1 MAYSAVSTPGGLTL
15 PSGAAA
21 SERQVALLEFLL
33 GSLDQVESARR
44 VVDWLVE
51 NKVTRCAAVLL
62 ADHGNH
68 QLVIIAERGLPGI
81 TDITV
86 DLRQEQ
92 HPFVRALS
100 AARPLHVSRDPQL
113 RGILDDRVHAS
124 PLRAHQEGQG
134 IGILLTGSG
143 GGQVHQAITWAAD
156 RLSEQLY
163 RIRSRET
170 LAETQYGQERLL
182 LFNIINAV
190 SDPVLL
196 TDLEGQ
202 VLIANNLAEKL
213 LVAPDDASEGWRRAV
228 ALNSMLFSAALSASA
243 IEDGGGRRELLLVDP
258 LEGSDLV
265 YELLSTPVRQK
276 RQGTYVVSVLR
287 DVTDL
292 ARAKVEIDESYR
304 TLRLAQAKVREERHR
319 LDLIIDSV
327 ADPILVTDA
336 DGGIVLLNAPAEKM
350 FAPAHD
356 GSDSGARRV
365 RANGANLTSFVAT
378 LLASG
383 TQDRYRGELT
393 LTDPGSGTVVPFE
406 AIAGTILADQG
417 ELMWVVTILHDL
429 TEAIEKGKLYEQL
442 KRASE
447 ELEGKVHE
455 ATAELAEQNELL
467 RRQHIALEQAS
478 SLKSQF
484 LANMS
489 HEFRTPLNAILGYTH
504 MTLQGVAG
512 ELSASQKRNL
522 TRIDSN
528 ARHLLGLINDILDI
542 TRIEAGRM
550 PLTLSSFALD
560 DLVQEVLSEMEP
572 IIARRPQL
580 EVDVRIPRSVPRLK
594 TDRQKVKQIVLNLL
608 SNSLKFT
615 EEGGIYIRASYDA
628 RTRMVS
634 VTVRDTGIGI
644 AAENQAQ
651 VFEDFRQL
659 DSSPSRG
666 HGGTGLGL
674 SICRRLAQML
684 DGGITLES
692 HMGTG
697 STFTLRIPV
706 KPKRR

>member
-1 MAYSAVSTPGGLTL
+1 MAYAAVSTTGLTL

-21 SERQVALLEFLL
+21 ADRQVALLEFLL

-51 NKVTRCAAVLL
+51 NGVTAKAAVLL
-62 ADHGNH
+62 ADPANH
-68 QLVIIAERGLPGI
+68 QLVIIAERGLPGV
-81 TDITV
+81 TDLTV

-92 HPFVRALS
+92 HPFVRALA
-100 AARPLHVSRDPQL
+100 AARPTTITRDPQL
-113 RGILDDRVHAS
+113 RRILDVERFHACPMRS
-124 PLRAHQEGQG
+124 HAEGLG
-134 IGILLTGSG
+134 LGILLTAADRGP
-143 GGQVHQAITWAAD
+143 VPHAVTWASD

-170 LAETQYGQERLL
+170 LAETQYGQERML

-202 VLIANNLAEKL
+202 VLIANSLAEKL
-213 LVAPDDASEGWRRAV
+213 LVAPDDASDGWRRAV

-327 ADPILVTDA
+327 ADPILVTDS
-336 DGGIVLLNAPAEKM
+336 DGGIVLMNAPAEKM

-356 GSDSGARRV
+356 GTDGAARRV
-365 RANGANLTSFVAT
+365 RANGANLSSFVST

-393 LTDPGSGTVVPFE
+393 LSDPGTGSVVPFE
-406 AIAGTILADQG
+406 AIAGTILAEQG

-478 SLKSQF
+478 ALKSQF

-504 MTLQGVAG
+504 MTLQGIAG
-512 ELSASQKRNL
+512 ELSTGQKRNL

-528 ARHLLGLINDILDI
+528 SRHLLGLINDILDI

-550 PLTLSSFALD
+550 PLTVTSFTLK
-560 DLVQEVLSEMEP
+560 DLIQEVLLEMEP

-580 EVDVRIPRSVPRLK
+580 EVVVKVSAGMPTVK

-615 EEGGIYIRASYDA
+615 EDGGIYIRSSYDA
-628 RTRMVS
+628 RNKSVS
-634 VTVRDTGIGI
+634 VEVRDTGIGI
-644 AAENQAQ
+644 ALENQAQ
-651 VFEDFRQL
+651 VFEDFSQL

-684 DGGITLES
+684 GGGITLES
-692 HMGTG
+692 HMGHG

>member
-1 MAYSAVSTPGGLTL
+1 MAHAAVSTTGLRL

-21 SERQVALLEFLL
+21 ADRQVALLEYLL

-51 NKVTRCAAVLL
+51 NGVTSKAAVLL
-62 ADHGNH
+62 ADHANH
-68 QLVIIAERGLPGI
+68 QLVIIAERGLPGV
-81 TDITV
+81 TDLTI

-92 HPFVRALS
+92 HPFVRALGS
-100 AARPLHVSRDPQL
+100 TRPQYISRDPQL
-113 RGILDDRVHAS
+113 RGVLNSERFHAC
-124 PLRAHQEGQG
+124 PLRSDLEGQG
-134 IGILLTGSG
+134 LGILLAASTR
-143 GGQVHQAITWAAD
+143 GQAHQAVTWVSD

-163 RIRSRET
+163 RIRTRET
-170 LAETQYGQERLL
+170 LAETQYGQERML

-202 VLIANNLAEKL
+202 VIIANGLAEKL

-243 IEDGGGRRELLLVDP
+243 IEDGGARRELLLVDP

-276 RQGTYVVSVLR
+276 RQGSYVVSVLR

-292 ARAKVEIDESYR
+292 ARAKVEIEESYR

-327 ADPILVTDA
+327 ADPILVTDP

-356 GSDSGARRV
+356 GTEGATRRV
-365 RANGANLTSFVAT
+365 RANGANLSSFVAT

-393 LTDPGSGTVVPFE
+393 LSDPGTGSVVPFE
-406 AIAGTILADQG
+406 AIAGTILAEQG

-442 KRASE
+442 KLASE

-478 SLKSQF
+478 ALKSQF

-504 MTLQGVAG
+504 ITLQGIAG
-512 ELSASQKRNL
+512 ELSTGQKRNL

-528 ARHLLGLINDILDI
+528 SRHLLGLINDILDI

-550 PLTLSSFALD
+550 PLTVTSFPLKALI
-560 DLVQEVLSEMEP
+560 QEVLLEMEP

-580 EVDVRIPRSVPRLK
+580 DVVVTIPNTLPAVK

-608 SNSLKFT
+608 SNALKFT
-615 EEGGIYIRASYDA
+615 EQGGIDIRAGYEA
-628 RTRMVS
+628 RSKMLWVE
-634 VTVRDTGIGI
+634 VRDTGIGI
-644 AAENQAQ
+644 APENQAQ
-651 VFEDFRQL
+651 VFEDFHQL

-666 HGGTGLGL
+666 YGGTGLGL

-692 HMGTG
+692 HMGNG

-706 KPKRR
+706 KPRRR

>member
-1 MAYSAVSTPGGLTL
+1 
-15 PSGAAA
+15 
-21 SERQVALLEFLL
+21 
-33 GSLDQVESARR
+33 
-44 VVDWLVE
+44 
-51 NKVTRCAAVLL
+51 
-62 ADHGNH
+62 
-68 QLVIIAERGLPGI
+68 
-81 TDITV
+81 
-86 DLRQEQ
+86 
-92 HPFVRALS
+92 
-100 AARPLHVSRDPQL
+100 
-113 RGILDDRVHAS
+113 
-124 PLRAHQEGQG
+124 
-134 IGILLTGSG
+134 
-143 GGQVHQAITWAAD
+143 
-156 RLSEQLY
+156 
-163 RIRSRET
+163 
-170 LAETQYGQERLL
+170 
-182 LFNIINAV
+182 
-190 SDPVLL
+190 
-196 TDLEGQ
+196 
-202 VLIANNLAEKL
+202 
-213 LVAPDDASEGWRRAV
+213 
-228 ALNSMLFSAALSASA
+228 MLFSAALSASA

-265 YELLSTPVRQK
+265 YELLSTPVRQQ

-327 ADPILVTDA
+327 ADPILVTDP

-356 GSDSGARRV
+356 GTEGAARRV

-393 LTDPGSGTVVPFE
+393 LTDPGTGAVVPFE
-406 AIAGTILADQG
+406 AIAGTILAEQG

-478 SLKSQF
+478 ALKSQF

-504 MTLQGVAG
+504 MTIQGIAG
-512 ELSASQKRNL
+512 ELSTGQKRNL

-550 PLTLSSFALD
+550 PLTVSTFQLK
-560 DLVQEVLSEMEP
+560 DLIQEVLLEMEP

-580 EVDVRIPRSVPRLK
+580 EVSAKLPPSMPPIK

-615 EEGGIYIRASYDA
+615 EQGGIYIRVAHDA
-628 RTRMVS
+628 RSKTASIV
-634 VTVRDTGIGI
+634 VRDTGIGI
-644 AAENQAQ
+644 AVENQAQ

-692 HMGTG
+692 HMGHG
-697 STFTLRIPV
+697 STFTLRIPL

>member
-1 MAYSAVSTPGGLTL
+1 MAQAAVSTAGRMPPT
-15 PSGAAA
+15 AAA
-21 SERQVALLEFLL
+21 AAESRVALLEFLL

-51 NKVTRCAAVLL
+51 TRVAAKAAVLV
-62 ADHGNH
+62 ADRANN
-68 QLVIIAERGLPGI
+68 QLVIVAERGLPGV
-81 TDITV
+81 TDLTV

-92 HPFVRALS
+92 HPFIMALAS
-100 AARPLHVSRDPQL
+100 PGPQYVSRDPQL
-113 RGILDDRVHAS
+113 RRILEVDRFHAS
-124 PLRAHQEGQG
+124 PLRGHQDGQALG
-134 IGILLTGSG
+134 LLVTS
-143 GGQVHQAITWAAD
+143 AD
-156 RLSEQLY
+156 RGQIPPAAAWACERLGDQLY

-265 YELLSTPVRQK
+265 YELLSSPVRDQ

-327 ADPILVTDA
+327 ADPILVTDP
-336 DGGIVLLNAPAEKM
+336 DGGIVLMNAPAEKM

-356 GSDSGARRV
+356 GTDAAARRV

-383 TQDRYRGELT
+383 TQDRYRSELT
-393 LTDPGSGTVVPFE
+393 LTDPGTGSVVPFE
-406 AIAGTILADQG
+406 AIAGTILAEQG

-447 ELEGKVHE
+447 ELEVKVHE

-478 SLKSQF
+478 ALKSQF

-512 ELSASQKRNL
+512 EMSPGQKRNL

-550 PLTLSSFALD
+550 PLNITRFEIK
-560 DLVQEVLSEMEP
+560 DLVHEVLLEMEP
-572 IIARRPQL
+572 IIARRSQL
-580 EVDVRIPRSVPRLK
+580 EVVSKIPPSLPAVRS
-594 TDRQKVKQIVLNLL
+594 DRQKVKQVVLNLL
-608 SNSLKFT
+608 SNALKFT
-615 EEGGIYIRASYDA
+615 EEGGVYIRASYDA
-628 RTRMVS
+628 RTRS
-634 VTVRDTGIGI
+634 VLVVVRDTGIGI
-644 AAENQAQ
+644 AREDQNQ

-692 HMGTG
+692 QMGKG
-697 STFTLRIPV
+697 STFTLRLPV

>member
-1 MAYSAVSTPGGLTL
+1 MAYAAVSTPGRVQPT
-15 PSGAAA
+15 GAAA
-21 SERQVALLEFLL
+21 AESRVALLEFLL
-33 GSLDQVESARR
+33 GSLDQVDSARH
-44 VVDWLVE
+44 VVDWIVE
-51 NKVTRCAAVLL
+51 AGIAPKAAVLL
-62 ADHGNH
+62 ADRANH
-68 QLVIIAERGLPGI
+68 QLVIVAERGLPGV
-81 TDITV
+81 TDLTV

-92 HPFVRALS
+92 HPFVKALGADRAMYI
-100 AARPLHVSRDPQL
+100 SRDPQL
-113 RGILDDRVHAS
+113 RRILETDRFHAF
-124 PLRAHQEGQG
+124 PLRGHQDGQPA
-134 IGILLTGSG
+134 GILLTSTDR
-143 GGQVHQAITWAAD
+143 GQVNAAAAWACE
-156 RLSEQLY
+156 RLSDQLY

-213 LVAPDDASEGWRRAV
+213 LVASDEASEGWRRAV

-258 LEGSDLV
+258 VEGSDLV
-265 YELLSTPVRQK
+265 YELLSTPVRDQ

-327 ADPILVTDA
+327 ADPILVTDP
-336 DGGIVLLNAPAEKM
+336 DGGIVLMNAPAEKM

-356 GSDSGARRV
+356 GTDAAARRV
-365 RANGANLTSFVAT
+365 RANGANLTSFVST

-393 LTDPGSGTVVPFE
+393 LTDPGSGSVVPFE
-406 AIAGTILADQG
+406 ASAGTILAEQG

-429 TEAIEKGKLYEQL
+429 TEAIEKGKLYDQL

-447 ELEGKVHE
+447 ELEVKVRE

-478 SLKSQF
+478 ALKSQF

-512 ELSASQKRNL
+512 EMSPGQKRNL

-550 PLTLSSFALD
+550 PLNITAFEVK
-560 DLVQEVLSEMEP
+560 DLIHEVMLEMEP
-572 IIARRPQL
+572 IIARRAQL
-580 EVDVRIPRSVPRLK
+580 EVQSKISPALPPIRS
-594 TDRQKVKQIVLNLL
+594 DRQKVKQIVLNLL
-608 SNSLKFT
+608 SNALKFT
-615 EEGGIYIRASYDA
+615 EQGGVYIRATHDA
-628 RTRMVS
+628 RTKTVS
-634 VTVRDTGIGI
+634 IIVRDTGMGI
-644 AAENQAQ
+644 APEHHAQ
-651 VFEDFRQL
+651 VFEDFSQL

-692 HMGTG
+692 QVGQG
-697 STFTLRIPV
+697 STFTLRLPV

>member
-1 MAYSAVSTPGGLTL
+1 MAYAGVSTTGLML

-21 SERQVALLEFLL
+21 AERQVALLEYLL

-51 NKVTRCAAVLL
+51 NGVTSKAAVLL
-62 ADHGNH
+62 ADHANH
-68 QLVIIAERGLPGI
+68 QLVIIAERGLPGV
-81 TDITV
+81 TDLTI
-86 DLRQEQ
+86 DLRQER
-92 HPFVRALS
+92 HPFVRALGS
-100 AARPLHVSRDPQL
+100 TRPQQITRDPQL
-113 RGILDDRVHAS
+113 REVLNSERFLAC
-124 PLRAHQEGQG
+124 PLRSNLEGQG
-134 IGILLTGSG
+134 LGILLAASTR
-143 GGQVHQAITWAAD
+143 GQVHHGVTWASD
-156 RLSEQLY
+156 RLSDQLY

-170 LAETQYGQERLL
+170 LAETQYGQERML

-202 VLIANNLAEKL
+202 VIIANGLAEKL

-243 IEDGGGRRELLLVDP
+243 IEDGGARRELLLVDP

-276 RQGTYVVSVLR
+276 RQGSYVVSVLR

-292 ARAKVEIDESYR
+292 ARAKVEIEESYR

-327 ADPILVTDA
+327 ADPILVTDS

-356 GSDSGARRV
+356 GTDGAARRV
-365 RANGANLTSFVAT
+365 RANGANLSSFVAT

-393 LTDPGSGTVVPFE
+393 LSDPGTGSVVSFE
-406 AIAGTILADQG
+406 AIAGTILAEQG

-442 KRASE
+442 KRASA
-447 ELEGKVHE
+447 ELEGRVHE

-478 SLKSQF
+478 ALKSQF

-504 MTLQGVAG
+504 MTLQGIAG
-512 ELSASQKRNL
+512 ELSVGHKRNL

-528 ARHLLGLINDILDI
+528 SRHLLGLINDILDI

-550 PLTLSSFALD
+550 PLTVTSFPLKA
-560 DLVQEVLSEMEP
+560 LVQEVLLEMEP

-580 EVDVRIPRSVPRLK
+580 DVVVKIPNSLPTVK

-608 SNSLKFT
+608 SNALKFT
-615 EEGGIYIRASYDA
+615 EQGGIYIRAGYEA
-628 RTRMVS
+628 RSKMLWVK
-634 VTVRDTGIGI
+634 VRDTGIGI
-644 AAENQAQ
+644 APENQAH

-692 HMGTG
+692 HMGNG

-706 KPKRR
+706 KPRRR

>member
-1 MAYSAVSTPGGLTL
+1 MAYAAVSTAGLTL

-21 SERQVALLEFLL
+21 AERQVALLEFLL

-44 VVDWLVE
+44 TVDWLVE
-51 NKVTRCAAVLL
+51 TGVTSKAAVLL
-62 ADHGNH
+62 ADHANH
-68 QLVIIAERGLPGI
+68 QLVIIAERGLPGV
-81 TDITV
+81 TDLSV

-92 HPFVRALS
+92 HPFVRALAS
-100 AARPLHVSRDPQL
+100 PRPHYISRDPQL
-113 RGILDDRVHAS
+113 RRILNAERFHAC
-124 PLRAHQEGQG
+124 PLRSHKEGQG
-134 IGILLTGSG
+134 LGILLTASER
-143 GGQVHQAITWAAD
+143 GQLHSAASWACD

-170 LAETQYGQERLL
+170 LAETQYGQERIL

-292 ARAKVEIDESYR
+292 ARATVEIEDSYR

-327 ADPILVTDA
+327 ADPILVTDP

-350 FAPAHD
+350 FASAHD
-356 GSDSGARRV
+356 GTDGAARRV
-365 RANGANLTSFVAT
+365 RANGANLSSFVAT

-393 LTDPGSGTVVPFE
+393 LTDPGTGSVVPFE
-406 AIAGTILADQG
+406 AIAGTILAEQG

-478 SLKSQF
+478 ALKSQF

-504 MTLQGVAG
+504 MTIQGIAG
-512 ELSASQKRNL
+512 ELSPGQKRNL

-528 ARHLLGLINDILDI
+528 SRHLLGLINDILDI

-550 PLTLSSFALD
+550 PLTVTSFPLKT
-560 DLVQEVLSEMEP
+560 LVEEVLLEMEP

-580 EVDVRIPRSVPRLK
+580 EVVVRIPPTVPTVK

-615 EEGGIYIRASYDA
+615 EQGGIYIRAGYDGRHGA
-628 RTRMVS
+628 VW
-634 VTVRDTGIGI
+634 VEVRDTGIGI
-644 AAENQAQ
+644 AVENQAQ
-651 VFEDFRQL
+651 VFEDFSQL

-684 DGGITLES
+684 GGGITLES
-692 HMGTG
+692 QMGNG
-697 STFTLRIPV
+697 STFTLRIPL

>member
-1 MAYSAVSTPGGLTL
+1 MAYAAVSTPGRM
-15 PSGAAA
+15 PHSGAAGA
-21 SERQVALLEFLL
+21 ESRVALLEFLL
-33 GSLDQVESARR
+33 GSLDQVDSARR
-44 VVDWLVE
+44 VVDWIVGTGIAA
-51 NKVTRCAAVLL
+51 KAAVLV
-62 ADHGNH
+62 ADRANH
-68 QLVIIAERGLPGI
+68 QLVIVAERGLPGV
-81 TDITV
+81 TDLTV

-92 HPFVRALS
+92 HPFIRALN
-100 AARPLHVSRDPQL
+100 AVRPMQISRDPQL
-113 RGILDDRVHAS
+113 RRILEADRFHAF
-124 PLRAHQEGQG
+124 PLRGHHDGQTA
-134 IGILLTGSG
+134 GILLTS
-143 GGQVHQAITWAAD
+143 AD
-156 RLSEQLY
+156 RAHINPSAAWASERLSDQLY

-213 LVAPDDASEGWRRAV
+213 LVAPDEASEGWRRAV

-258 LEGSDLV
+258 VEGSDLV
-265 YELLSTPVRQK
+265 YELLSTPVRDQ

-327 ADPILVTDA
+327 ADPILVTDP
-336 DGGIVLLNAPAEKM
+336 DGGIVLMNAPAEKM
-350 FAPAHD
+350 FAPAQ
-356 GSDSGARRV
+356 DSTDAAARRV
-365 RANGANLTSFVAT
+365 RANGANLTSFVST

-393 LTDPGSGTVVPFE
+393 LTDPGLGTVVPFE
-406 AIAGTILADQG
+406 AVAGSILSDQG

-429 TEAIEKGKLYEQL
+429 TEAIEKAKLYDQL

-447 ELEGKVHE
+447 ELEVKVHE

-478 SLKSQF
+478 ALKTQF

-504 MTLQGVAG
+504 MTLEGVAG
-512 ELSASQKRNL
+512 EMSPGQKRNL

-550 PLTLSSFALD
+550 PLNITSFEVK
-560 DLVQEVLSEMEP
+560 DLVQEVLQEMEP
-572 IIARRPQL
+572 IIARRSQL
-580 EVDVRIPRSVPRLK
+580 EIKTKIADSLPAIRS
-594 TDRQKVKQIVLNLL
+594 DRQKVKQIVLNLF
-608 SNSLKFT
+608 SNALKFT
-615 EEGGIYIRASYDA
+615 EEGGVYIRATCSP
-628 RTRMVS
+628 RTKTVAIS
-634 VTVRDTGIGI
+634 VRDSGIGI
-644 AAENQAQ
+644 APEFQGQ

-692 HMGTG
+692 QVGQG
-697 STFTLRIPV
+697 STFTLRLPV

>member
-1 MAYSAVSTPGGLTL
+1 MARAAVSTTGLTL

-21 SERQVALLEFLL
+21 ADLQVALLEFLL

-51 NKVTRCAAVLL
+51 NGVTSKAAVLL
-62 ADHGNH
+62 ADHENH
-68 QLVIIAERGLPGI
+68 QLVIIAERGLPGV
-81 TDITV
+81 TDLAV

-92 HPFVRALS
+92 HPFVRALG
-100 AARPLHVSRDPQL
+100 AARPQSISRDPQL
-113 RGILDDRVHAS
+113 GGVLGGDRFHAS
-124 PLRAHQEGQG
+124 PLRSNLEGQG
-134 IGILLTGSG
+134 LGILLTASR
-143 GGQVHQAITWAAD
+143 GGQAHPSVTWVCD

-163 RIRSRET
+163 RIRTRET
-170 LAETQYGQERLL
+170 LAETQYGQERML

-202 VLIANNLAEKL
+202 VIIANGLAEKL

-243 IEDGGGRRELLLVDP
+243 IEDGGARRELLLVDP

-276 RQGTYVVSVLR
+276 RQGSYVVSVLR

-292 ARAKVEIDESYR
+292 ARAKVEIEESYR

-327 ADPILVTDA
+327 ADPILVTDP

-356 GSDSGARRV
+356 GTDGAARRV
-365 RANGANLTSFVAT
+365 RANGANLSSFVAT

-393 LTDPGSGTVVPFE
+393 LSDPGTGSVVPFE
-406 AIAGTILADQG
+406 AIAGTILAEQG

-478 SLKSQF
+478 ALKSQF

-504 MTLQGVAG
+504 MTLQGIAG
-512 ELSASQKRNL
+512 ELSAGQKRNL

-528 ARHLLGLINDILDI
+528 SRHLLGLINDILDI

-550 PLTLSSFALD
+550 PLTVTSFPLKALI
-560 DLVQEVLSEMEP
+560 QEVLLEMEP
-572 IIARRPQL
+572 IIARRSEL
-580 EVDVRIPRSVPRLK
+580 DIVVRIPNGLPTVK

-608 SNSLKFT
+608 SNALKFT
-615 EEGGIYIRASYDA
+615 EQGGIYIRAGHEA
-628 RTRMVS
+628 RNKMLWVE
-634 VTVRDTGIGI
+634 VRDTGIGI
-644 AAENQAQ
+644 AVENQAQ

-692 HMGTG
+692 HMGNG

-706 KPKRR
+706 KPRRR